1 MGNKRSRQLTAWLC
15 AVLVM
20 VGLVITFFPFLWL
33 VVTSLKQPIDAFSL
47 PPAWIFMPTS
57 DNFAAV
63 MEAGF
68 LRSYWNNIVVGLMTT
83 VSSLVLGVPAAY
95 SLVRADFRGQRFM
108 GFWILLSRLAPP
120 VAFVIPM
127 YVVFR
132 SLGLTDSYL
141 GLTVAYLT
149 VSLPFVV
156 WLMTG
161 YFKGVPV
168 EIEEAAMIDGCT
180 RLGTLV
186 RVVLPLS
193 TPGLATAAIFSL
205 MMAWSQYFYPLV
217 LGGRNTI
224 TAPVMV
230 TSFVTFEGPNWGKL
244 AAAGLLV
251 VAPVLIFTFVAQK
264 GIIRGL
270 LGGALK

>member
-1 MGNKRSRQLTAWLC
+1 MGNKRRRQLATWLC
-15 AVLVM
+15 AALVLL
-20 VGLVITFFPFLWL
+20 GLVLAFFPFLWL
-33 VVTSLKQPIDAFSL
+33 LMTSLKQPIEAFSL
-47 PPAWIFMPTS
+47 PPTWIFAPTLE
-57 DNFAAV
+57 NFVDV
-63 MEAGF
+63 MEVGF

-83 VSSLVLGVPAAY
+83 VASLVLGVPAAY
-95 SLVRADFRGQRFM
+95 SLVRANFRGQHFM

-132 SLGLTDSYL
+132 TLGLIDTYL
-141 GLTVAYLT
+141 GLTISYLT
-149 VSLPFVV
+149 QSLPFVV
-156 WLMTG
+156 WIMTG

-168 EIEEAAMIDGCT
+168 EIEEASLIDGCT
-180 RLGTLV
+180 RVGTLMRIV
-186 RVVLPLS
+186 IPLS
-193 TPGLATAAIFSL
+193 LPGLATAAIFSL
-205 MMAWSQYFYPLV
+205 MMAWSQYFFPLI

-251 VAPVLIFTFVAQK
+251 VAPVLIFTFVAHK

-270 LGGALK
+270 TGGALK

>member
-1 MGNKRSRQLTAWLC
+1 MGNKRRQQLTTWLC
-15 AVLVM
+15 AALVAL
-20 VGLVITFFPFLWL
+20 GLLVTFFPFLWL
-33 VVTSLKQPIDAFSL
+33 ILTALKQPLEAFSL
-47 PPAWIFMPTS
+47 PPSWIFTPTL
-57 DNFAAV
+57 DNFASV

-68 LRSYWNNIVVGLMTT
+68 LRSYWNNIVVGLLTT
-83 VSSLVLGVPAAY
+83 VASLVLGVPAAY
-95 SLVRADFRGQRFM
+95 SLVRANFRGQHFM

-132 SLGLTDSYL
+132 RLGLIDTYL
-141 GLTVAYLT
+141 GLTISYLT
-149 VSLPFVV
+149 ASLPFVV
-156 WLMTG
+156 WIMTG

-168 EIEEAAMIDGCT
+168 EVEEAALIDGCT
-180 RLGTLV
+180 RVGTLTRIV
-186 RVVLPLS
+186 IPLS
-193 TPGLATAAIFSL
+193 MPGVATAAIFSL
-205 MMAWSQYFYPLV
+205 MMAWSQYFYPLI

-251 VAPVLIFTFVAQK
+251 VAPVLVFTFVAQK

-270 LGGALK
+270 TGGALK